1 MQSVKLRNSRITP
14 AADECHPRL
23 RKRTSHQWQERL
35 GIADQTGNQVSPTQL
50 ERKLSCAQEALDPAH
65 RIGGHVCGTLERID
79 GNDERSTGASP
90 CSGFNE
96 LGRGALI
103 ATDHRRCPVPRS
115 PIGLVFEARRQ
126 GTVCGQ
132 TVSEACRLT
141 NR

>member
-14 AADECHPRL
+14 AADEGHPRL
-23 RKRTSHQWQERL
+23 GKRTSYQWQERL
-35 GIADQTGNQVSPTQL
+35 GIADQAGNQVSPTQL
-50 ERKLSCAQEALDPAH
+50 ERKLSCAQEALGPAR
-65 RIGGHVCGTLERID
+65 RIGGHVCGTPKRID
-79 GNDERSTGASP
+79 RNDECSTRASP
-90 CSGFNE
+90 CGSFNE
-96 LGRGALI
+96 LGSGALI
-103 ATDHRRCPVPRS
+103 PTDHRRCPVPRS